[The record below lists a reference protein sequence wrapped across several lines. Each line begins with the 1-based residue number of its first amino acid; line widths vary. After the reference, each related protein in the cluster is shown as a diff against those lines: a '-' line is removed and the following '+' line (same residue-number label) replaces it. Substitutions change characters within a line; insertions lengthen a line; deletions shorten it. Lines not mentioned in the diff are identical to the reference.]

1 MRIFRGS
8 PRATYFA
15 AARFPDRSASSV
27 PPSAIYTLLDT
38 PEARLNP
45 MRLASEG
52 QQRMLQCPPK
62 EPLKRK
68 ADIPMG
74 SKDCWAELRRS
85 EAEHPCW
92 KRMRELLSPKQAER
106 RYPLRLLPTSVGP
119 RPYPALP

>member
-1 MRIFRGS
+1 MVNISSSGIPPEGQVTETTIGPGGLPGKEIRS
-8 PRATYFA
+8 
-15 AARFPDRSASSV
+15 RSAWWAGAPAIHHTV
-27 PPSAIYTLLDT
+27 PFPTDSI
-38 PEARLNP
+38 
-45 MRLASEG
+45 ASKG

-92 KRMRELLSPKQAER
+92 TRRRELQCPKQAER
-106 RYPLRLLPTSVGP
+106 
-119 RPYPALP
+119 